1 MNAQKGYPFY
11 GQHVGVVVFNGK
23 APRIPGDPGH
33 GATFPFP
40 VCYEVVNG
48 TFTDLIEGS
57 EAVKDKLCHAVKNL
71 EAKGIRA
78 VVGDCGLM
86 ALYQQNMAASGSLPV
101 LTSSL
106 VLAPLLWN
114 LVGRKGAIG
123 IITGHAGLLQER
135 HLLGAGISTEINVE
149 IQGMEDEPHFKEIV
163 IEGGIALD
171 VALMGRDVLA
181 AATKLMQKNKEIRAI
196 LLECSNLATYSRP
209 LQEAFGLPVFDITG
223 AALML
228 EHAVHAPAYCAR
240 DYR

>member
-1 MNAQKGYPFY
+1 MEKGYPFY
-11 GQHVGVVVFNGK
+11 GQYVRGLVFNWK

-40 VCYEVVNG
+40 VCYEVVEG
-48 TFTDLIEGS
+48 TFAELIEGS

-78 VVGDCGLM
+78 VIGDCGLM
-86 ALYQQNMAASGSLPV
+86 ALYQQEMAGSCSLPV

-106 VLAPLLWN
+106 ALVPLLWH
-114 LVGRKGAIG
+114 LVGQKGVIG

-135 HLLGAGISTEINVE
+135 HLRGAGISAEINLE
-149 IQGMEDEPHFKEIV
+149 IQGMEGEPHFREIV
-163 IEGGIALD
+163 IEGGRALD
-171 VALMGRDVLA
+171 EDLMGRDVLA
-181 AATKLMQKNKEIRAI
+181 AATKLTQRNKEIRAI

-240 DYR
+240 DYK